1 MHQMNDGISD
11 QESLIKPIGQIQSR
25 PHADIDN
32 LYEEIKEQQHQT
44 ALALGMKGNKGDFK
58 NSYLEAKC
66 SQSKKSFFFKVINQ
80 YHQFVI
86 IMRYFIMNVKN
97 K

>member
-1 MHQMNDGISD
+1 MNDGISD

-66 SQSKKSFFFKVINQ
+66 SQSKKSFFFQ
-80 YHQFVI
+80 GHQSVPPIRDHHEVF
-86 IMRYFIMNVKN
+86 YYECEE
-97 K
+97 